1 MKDVTYISA
10 NPFVNSQGRSLNEM
24 SDYQSD
30 WRATEIFKEIKNV
43 WLTDWNK
50 KTGTVHPRNL
60 AQYIKDNINKR
71 LIIHYIQPHAPYLKI
86 GETVESS
93 DLVLSRNRVIYDESK
108 LPKKR
113 KLIGKLKLLYN
124 PVWKRLSKKRKM
136 WLRKLF
142 GIKIKM
148 FWKFVVEGNIDTLKA
163 LYKENLKVSLNEVNE
178 ITKHLDGKVVVTSD
192 HGEAFGENGE
202 WEHPTG
208 SNNPVLRT
216 VPCLEVQGLGQGM
229 SGSKD
234 LIDDDMKVKEDEEE
248 IKKKLEAL
256 GYKT

>member
-10 NPFVNSQGRSLNEM
+10 NPFINSRGCSLNEL
-24 SDYQSD
+24 SGYESSWQ
-30 WRATEIFKEIKNV
+30 ATEIFKEIKDAWFN
-43 WLTDWNK
+43 DWNK
-50 KTGTVHPRNL
+50 KIGTVHPRNL
-60 AQYIKDNINKR
+60 APYIKDNINKR

-93 DLVLSRNRVIYDESK
+93 DLVFSRNRVIYAEPK

-113 KLIGKLKLLYN
+113 KLIGKLKPLYS
-124 PVWKRLSKKRKM
+124 PIYKRLSKKRKV
-136 WLRKLF
+136 WLRKLL
-142 GIKIKM
+142 GLKIKI
-148 FWKFVVEGNIDTLKA
+148 FWKFVVEGDIDTLKA
-163 LYKENLKVSLNEVNE
+163 LYKENLKIVLNEVNK
-178 ITKHLDGKVVVTSD
+178 ITRHLDGKVVVTSD

-208 SNNPVLRT
+208 SNNPVLKT
-216 VPCLEVQGLGQGM
+216 VPWLEVEGLDKKIKQ
-229 SGSKD
+229 SKTFNN
-234 LIDDDMKVKEDEEE
+234 KQNTRKESEEE